1 MRRVLSEVAEVDV
14 VDEANNSSLRRNSRI
29 ERTGRAIAVCLGA
42 GAIAFVMLLAYAPGA
57 RAQTGAEY
65 PRTIPNGGVPGGGYG
80 PSMPGSG
87 SISAPA
93 PAGGG
98 SSSTVLVPE
107 GPSGDDEAPPSASAE
122 APPSPPTHH
131 HAATHHYH
139 AAGPDEYA
147 LLEPAEGHLKL
158 VSDSWA
164 YERPSKS
171 SKRVEQMQAGKF
183 VNVIGTSPNYV
194 QVKLKSSEVAYV
206 PLSAVQLVTPSD
218 KLFELTTDAPV
229 LRAPNHSARKLAEV
243 HKGRSVHVVGLALN
257 YMKIR
262 MKDGTEGFI
271 PVGAL
276 E

>member
-1 MRRVLSEVAEVDV
+1 MRCVLSAPAEVDV
-14 VDEANNSSLRRNSRI
+14 AEASEFI
-29 ERTGRAIAVCLGA
+29 APACGWIARTGRAIAVGLGA
-42 GAIAFVMLLAYAPGA
+42 GAIACAMLLGGAPIA

-65 PRTIPNGGVPGGGYG
+65 PPTVPNGGVPGGGYK
-80 PSMPGSG
+80 PSMPAGG
-87 SISAPA
+87 SIAAPA

-98 SSSTVLVPE
+98 SSATVLVPA
-107 GPSGDDEAPPSASAE
+107 GPSGEDEAPPAASAE
-122 APPSPPTHH
+122 APPGPSAHHRAATRRH
-131 HAATHHYH
+131 HAS
-139 AAGPDEYA
+139 GPDEYA

-171 SKRVEQMQAGKF
+171 SKHVERMQAGKF

-194 QVKLKSSEVAYV
+194 QVKLKSSEIAYV
-206 PLSAVQLVTPSD
+206 PLTAVQLVTPSD
-218 KLFELTTDAPV
+218 KLFQLTTDAPV

-271 PVGAL
+271 PVGSL

>member
-1 MRRVLSEVAEVDV
+1 MRRVLSAAAEADV
-14 VDEANNSSLRRNSRI
+14 VEANQSSLRMTGRI
-29 ERTGRAIAVCLGA
+29 GRTGRALAMYVGA
-42 GAIAFVMLLAYAPGA
+42 AAIALAILLAYASGA

-80 PSMPGSG
+80 PSMPGGG
-87 SISAPA
+87 SIGAPA

-98 SSSTVLVPE
+98 SSSTVLVPA
-107 GPSGDDEAPPSASAE
+107 GPSGDDEGAPAAAAA
-122 APPSPPTHH
+122 APASPPAHH
-131 HAATHHYH
+131 HAASHRHH
-139 AAGPDEYA
+139 ASGPDEYSQV
-147 LLEPAEGHLKL
+147 EPSEGHLKL
-158 VSDSWA
+158 VTDSWA

-171 SKRVEQMQAGKF
+171 SKRIEQMQAGKF

-194 QVKLKSSEVAYV
+194 QVKLKSSEIAYV
-206 PLSAVQLVTPSD
+206 PLTAVQLVTPSD
-218 KLFELTTDAPV
+218 KLFLLTTDAPV

-243 HKGRSVHVVGLALN
+243 HKGREVHVVGLALS